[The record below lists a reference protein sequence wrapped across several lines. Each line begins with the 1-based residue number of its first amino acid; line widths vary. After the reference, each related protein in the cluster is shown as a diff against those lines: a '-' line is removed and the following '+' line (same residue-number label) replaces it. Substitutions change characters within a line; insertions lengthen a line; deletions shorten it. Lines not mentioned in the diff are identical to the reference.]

1 MATTRRARWPPPPP
15 TPRIL
20 HLPRRP
26 RRKTTKAAAG
36 KPLIPLQELEYSTRR
51 SSSVIVKHR
60 GKLESLFDQE
70 RAFARSQSDRR
81 GRVKDSDSRRSVVV
95 AVEQEQEQEQE
106 EELLQWRFQAEIL
119 RAECNFL
126 RLEREIAVK
135 KLELNRFRTKR
146 TIKSTIESLHSGG
159 AGAALEEEI
168 RGLEGKLGELGR
180 IHCSSSSLSSSSSGI
195 RDFEVRMCGGGNFD
209 RQACVLQKRLEELG
223 RAVCEEKCV
232 KKVREIAAATLC
244 IDGDDQCKDVEI
256 LRRKME
262 SLSKGLLER
271 MEEEYGS
278 MLVSSSSLSSSSA
291 SASANS
297 SASSS
302 MRIELHYPSLTS
314 AAIVP
319 QIQHQATAEAMRCD
333 ENNNNN
339 NSSSKGCSGRCKSI
353 VRKIVEQVRAETE
366 EWSQMQEMLGRVK
379 EEMEELQNFRD
390 FWKNKALDSDE
401 RLQSLKSNV
410 KEWKKRAKASNAKV
424 AELEKQIS
432 GLHIELE
439 NVKNQKKSESTI
451 TQTTTTTTGDCSLK
465 EKEKRVL
472 ICSLK
477 ENHHH
482 LQSNKVINNANV
494 IGVDTKKLE
503 NSKEGG
509 QYVRQRVSSSR
520 SRRVSPLREIGNS
533 SPLLQKKSN
542 SGALFPLHYSE
553 ISHHTLSRSVCRGSE
568 GDVE

>member
-1 MATTRRARWPPPPP
+1 MATTRRARWQHPPPPR

-26 RRKTTKAAAG
+26 RRKTTKPLPG
-36 KPLIPLQELEYSTRR
+36 KPLPLFQELEYSRTRTL
-51 SSSVIVKHR
+51 KQR

-70 RAFARSQSDRR
+70 RAFARSERR
-81 GRVKDSDSRRSVVV
+81 ERVNDSDSRSSFFVK
-95 AVEQEQEQEQE
+95 E
-106 EELLQWRFQAEIL
+106 EEEQQQWRFQAEIL

-146 TIKSTIESLHSGG
+146 ALKSTIETLHSGKRG
-159 AGAALEEEI
+159 DGGVALEEEI
-168 RGLEGKLGELGR
+168 RGLEGKLGELR
-180 IHCSSSSLSSSSSGI
+180 RCCSSSSSSGI

-223 RAVCEEKCV
+223 RAVCEEKCI
-232 KKVREIAAATLC
+232 KEVREIAAATLC
-244 IDGDDQCKDVEI
+244 IDGDNQCKDVEI

-262 SLSKGLLER
+262 RLSKGMLER

-278 MLVSSSSLSSSSA
+278 MLVSSSSSSLSSSA

-314 AAIVP
+314 ATVP
-319 QIQHQATAEAMRCD
+319 QIQHQEAMRCD

-339 NSSSKGCSGRCKSI
+339 NNNSKGCSGRCKSI

-366 EWSQMQEMLGRVK
+366 EWSRMQEMLGRVK
-379 EEMEELQNFRD
+379 EEMEELQTFRD
-390 FWKNKALDSDE
+390 FWKNKALDSDV
-401 RLQSLKSNV
+401 RLQSVKSNV

-424 AELEKQIS
+424 AELEKQIY
-432 GLHIELE
+432 GLHNELE
-439 NVKNQKKSESTI
+439 NVKTQKKLESTI
-451 TQTTTTTTGDCSLK
+451 TQTTTTTTTGDCSLK

-477 ENHHH
+477 ENNKHHH
-482 LQSNKVINNANV
+482 HHHQSIKVINNANV
-494 IGVDTKKLE
+494 VGVDTKKQE
-503 NSKEGG
+503 YSKEGG

-520 SRRVSPLREIGNS
+520 SRRASPLREIGNS

-553 ISHHTLSRSVCRGSE
+553 VAHLSTLGRSVCRGSE